1 MKYASLSVLLPLA
14 ALLALAPPAAAQV
27 YKWVDANGKVQF
39 SDQPPPDAKA
49 QAVKIPKTSGSA
61 PAAAPAPAAP
71 AAPAAGAATPSGAKP
86 KVVEAGR
93 AEQEAENKQTA
104 IKNCAIARD
113 NQRQMQ
119 KIRQADRV
127 TMNNPDG
134 TRRTLNGAERQAE
147 LDKVKGEVDKW
158 CGLAGE

>member
-1 MKYASLSVLLPLA
+1 MKHASLSVLLPLA
-14 ALLALAPPAAAQV
+14 ALLALLPPAAAQV

-39 SDQPPPDAKA
+39 SDQPPPNAKA

-61 PAAAPAPAAP
+61 PAAAPAAP
-71 AAPAAGAATPSGAKP
+71 AAAVPSASAAAPSGAKP
-86 KVVEAGR
+86 RVVEAGK

-104 IKNCAIARD
+104 IRNCAIARD

-127 TMNNPDG
+127 RMVDG
-134 TRRTLNGAERQAE
+134 EGNKRTLNGTERQAE
-147 LDKVKGEVDKW
+147 LDKVKAEVDKW
-158 CGLAGE
+158 CALAGE